1 MKKTVKTLMTATM
14 FAVAMG
20 TFPTGTAE
28 TASADYNPY
37 GEAIGTVY
45 GPPVVM
51 TETTTAQP
59 VYGTVPYW
67 TTMTTTN
74 YNPQETFQTVYGP
87 PVSQITTSVEDY
99 NPKHTETDFAA
110 VYGPAPY
117 WTTAPTTNYDP
128 HETTTM
134 QTVYGTYPFWSTETT
149 AISQET
155 VPVPVYGPPLAWKGD
170 LDGDNRIDVFD
181 MIGMRRKYLE
191 AVLYGEYDSRAD
203 VNDDG
208 EVNVA
213 DMVMLQKYILGAAK
227 DFSSQPD
234 ETTVVPNSNTTKTTV
249 VEENKKEN

>member
-1 MKKTVKTLMTATM
+1 MKKTVKNLMTAAV
-14 FAVAMG
+14 FAAAMG
-20 TFPTGTAE
+20 TLPTGTAE

-51 TETTTAQP
+51 TETTTVQP

-67 TTMTTTN
+67 TTMTTTD

-99 NPKHTETDFAA
+99 NPKHTETTFAA
-110 VYGPAPY
+110 VYGPAPF
-117 WTTAPTTNYDP
+117 W
-128 HETTTM
+128 TTTM
-134 QTVYGTYPFWSTETT
+134 QQTETT
-149 AISQET
+149 IKKET
-155 VPVPVYGPPLAWKGD
+155 LPVPVYGPPLAWKGD
-170 LDGDNRIDVFD
+170 LDMDNRIDVFD
-181 MIGMRRKYLE
+181 MIGMRKKYLE